1 VEEAILRYLG
11 GKTSNSSIVDLSS
24 INRGVEFYNH
34 AVTMREMEVLNNKK
48 LILSVG
54 EKMPIRLAFISN
66 MDIENAYFRIML
78 RTAEGFSITMA
89 TTNEGMCIQKNLL
102 ETVFMLIDTS
112 RLAPGRYSL
121 SLVIYEVNEFGNSN
135 NLDGL
140 SDVLFFEV
148 VTVPG
153 FNNNMEWKSQY
164 WGNVYSDQLHIQK
177 NPFEH

>member
-1 VEEAILRYLG
+1 
-11 GKTSNSSIVDLSS
+11 
-24 INRGVEFYNH
+24 
-34 AVTMREMEVLNNKK
+34 
-48 LILSVG
+48 
-54 EKMPIRLAFISN
+54 
-66 MDIENAYFRIML
+66 
-78 RTAEGFSITMA
+78 
-89 TTNEGMCIQKNLL
+89 MCIQKNLL